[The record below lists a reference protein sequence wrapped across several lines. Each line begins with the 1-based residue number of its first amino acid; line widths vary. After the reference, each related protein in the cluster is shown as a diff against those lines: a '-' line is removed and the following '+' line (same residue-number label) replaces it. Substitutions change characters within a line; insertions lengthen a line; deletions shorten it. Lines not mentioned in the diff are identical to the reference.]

1 MMSKKFLWLFLA
13 LCGASISLARVAVV
27 DQVACNDAQARRLGW
42 SAFGVATLD
51 SGVNEGELWQL
62 VNWSQAAKWGVGNA
76 FTFKQVINLHSFRT
90 IELEVRSDQEN
101 ACSVYLGIES
111 QRGRTL
117 TTPDTN
123 SIPLT
128 TSWKKAAF
136 PIDTFLKVEAD
147 QSHSF
152 EEVDWKS
159 VERIKVFFKKPGGTA
174 KERIMFRNVTLA
186 P

>member
-1 MMSKKFLWLFLA
+1 MSRKSFWFLLA
-13 LCGASISLARVAVV
+13 LSGPLVSLARVSVL

-62 VNWSQAAKWGVGNA
+62 VNWSQAARWGVGNA
-76 FTFKQVINLHSFRT
+76 FTFKQVINLSSFRT
-90 IELEVRSDQEN
+90 IEVEVRSDQEN

-117 TTPDTN
+117 STPDSN
-123 SIPLT
+123 SVPLT
-128 TSWKKAAF
+128 TSWKKAEF
-136 PIDTFLKVEAD
+136 PVDSLKDLEAGTP
-147 QSHSF
+147 HSF
-152 EEVDWKS
+152 EEVDWKT

-174 KERIMFRNVTLA
+174 KERIMFRNVTLV